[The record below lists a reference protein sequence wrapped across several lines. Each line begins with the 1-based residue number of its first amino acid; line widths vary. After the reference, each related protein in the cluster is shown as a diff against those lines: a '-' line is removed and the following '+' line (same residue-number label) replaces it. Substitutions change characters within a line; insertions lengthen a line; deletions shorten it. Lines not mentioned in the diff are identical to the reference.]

1 MIFKHWSEIS
11 ESAWPYRF
19 FKPNEIACHGTGE
32 LGMNNDALVALDN
45 FRGLLG
51 SPVSLSSAYRSAY
64 HNAKIGGAPLS
75 SHTTR
80 GSNGSTAF
88 DVKLMNYDKATL
100 RDIAERVGFK
110 GFGMRYNTFIH
121 IDMGRRRS
129 W

>member
-32 LGMNNDALVALDN
+32 LGINNEALTALDD
-45 FRGLLG
+45 FRSILG
-51 SPVSLSSAYRSAY
+51 SPISLSSAYRSPY
-64 HNAKIGGAPLS
+64 WNAKCGGAPLS

-80 GSNGSTAF
+80 GSNGATAF
-88 DVKLMNYDKATL
+88 DVKLNGHDKTIL
-100 RDIAERVGFK
+100 RELAERVGFK

>member
-1 MIFKHWSEIS
+1 MIYEHWNIVPQ
-11 ESAWPYRF
+11 SAWPYRY

-32 LGMNNDALVALDN
+32 LGINNDALVALDN
-45 FRGLLG
+45 FRSLLG

-88 DVKLMNYDKATL
+88 DVKLMNYEKETL

-110 GFGMRYNTFIH
+110 GFGMNYNTFIH